1 MDADPNS
8 SVLVTGARGFI
19 GRAVVKLLQ
28 REGYR
33 VVGLDTAAS
42 PARDD
47 PGSVDHVVCDIG
59 DGDALRR
66 VFKANPVRGIIHL
79 AAILPTAAQ
88 RDPGIALRVNVE
100 GGVHVLRM
108 ASMFGVRRVVFGSSL
123 SLYGTYDVDRV
134 VSEID
139 PATPEDSYGAA
150 KLYVELLGRSDRG
163 RPGTEFVSLRIG
175 RVVGPG
181 ARSTTS
187 AWRSEI
193 FEFLK
198 ANHPV
203 EIAMPYVGAERI
215 LLVHVDHAAKMLVTL
230 LRAPNLK
237 HSLYNAACESMT
249 VAELR
254 REVEALN
261 PNITVKVGEDYAKGN
276 PRQVDFS
283 RFAREFSFAT
293 TPMREQLRRAAG
305 VEENEK
311 MNS

>member
-1 MDADPNS
+1 MGADVNS
-8 SVLVTGARGFI
+8 SVLVTGGRGFI
-19 GRAVVKLLQ
+19 GRALVKLLQ
-28 REGYR
+28 REGYQ
-33 VVGLDTAAS
+33 VISLDTSAV
-42 PARDD
+42 D
-47 PGSVDHVVCDIG
+47 PGSDCESVRELKCDIG
-59 DGDALRR
+59 SPSELRR
-66 VFKANPVRGIIHL
+66 TFEIEPIGGVVHL

-88 RDPGIALRVNVE
+88 RDPGLALRVNIE

-108 ASMFGVRRVVFGSSL
+108 ANMFGVRRLVFGSSL
-123 SLYGTYDVDRV
+123 SIYGSYAANRV
-134 VSEID
+134 VSETD

-150 KLYVELLGRSDRG
+150 KLYLELLGRSDCG
-163 RPGTEFVSLRIG
+163 GPGTEFVSLRIG

-198 ANHPV
+198 ADRPV
-203 EIAMPYVGAERI
+203 EVALPYVGAERV
-215 LLVHVDHAAKMLVTL
+215 LLVHVDDAAKMLVTL

-237 HSLYNAACESMT
+237 HSLYNAVCESMT
-249 VAELR
+249 VAELK

-261 PNITVKVGEDYAKGN
+261 PNITVKLGAEYAKGN

-283 RFAREFSFAT
+283 RFAREFSFVT

-305 VEENEK
+305 G
-311 MNS
+311 

>member
-1 MDADPNS
+1 MDADANS

-33 VVGLDTAAS
+33 VVSLDTS
-42 PARDD
+42 PIE
-47 PGSVDHVVCDIG
+47 PGSDCESVRELECDIG
-59 DGDALRR
+59 NARELRR
-66 VFKANPVRGIIHL
+66 AFETEPIGGVIHL

-88 RDPGIALRVNVE
+88 REPGIALRVNVE
-100 GGVHVLRM
+100 GGVHVLGM
-108 ASMFGVRRVVFGSSL
+108 ASRFGARRVVFGSSL
-123 SLYGTYDVDRV
+123 SVYGTYAADRV

-139 PATPEDSYGAA
+139 RASPEDSYGAA
-150 KLYVELLGRSDRG
+150 KLYLELLGRSDRG
-163 RPGTEFVSLRIG
+163 RQAMEFVSLRIG

-193 FEFLK
+193 FGFLK

-203 EIAMPYVGAERI
+203 EIAVPYVGAERI
-215 LLVHVDHAAKMLVTL
+215 LLVHLNDVAKMLVTL

-237 HSLYNAACESMT
+237 HSLYNAVCESMT
-249 VAELR
+249 VDELK
-254 REVEALN
+254 REVETLN
-261 PNITVKVGEDYAKGN
+261 PNITVKVGKEYAKGN

-283 RFAREFSFAT
+283 RFTREFGSAT
-293 TPMREQLRRAAG
+293 TPMREQLRSAAG
-305 VEENEK
+305 K
-311 MNS
+311 

>member
-1 MDADPNS
+1 MDADPTS
-8 SVLVTGARGFI
+8 SVLVTGGRGFI

-33 VVGLDTAAS
+33 VISLDAS
-42 PARDD
+42 AVE
-47 PGSVDHVVCDIG
+47 PGSDRQSVRELECDIG
-59 DGDALRR
+59 NARELRR
-66 VFKANPVRGIIHL
+66 AFEMEPIGGIVHL

-88 RDPGIALRVNVE
+88 RDPGLALRVNVE
-100 GGVHVLRM
+100 GGIHVLRM
-108 ASMFGVRRVVFGSSL
+108 AGRFGVRRVVFGSSL
-123 SLYGTYDVDRV
+123 SIYGTYAADRV
-134 VSEID
+134 VSETD
-139 PATPEDSYGAA
+139 RATPEDSYGAA

-163 RPGTEFVSLRIG
+163 RLGTEFVSLRIG

-193 FEFLK
+193 FECLK

-215 LLVHVDHAAKMLVTL
+215 LLVHVDDAAKMLVTL

-237 HSLYNAACESMT
+237 HSIYNAACESMT
-249 VAELR
+249 VAELK

-261 PNITVKVGEDYAKGN
+261 PDITVKVGEEYAKGN

-283 RFAREFSFAT
+283 RFAREFSFVA
-293 TPMREQLRRAAG
+293 TPMREQLRSAAG
-305 VEENEK
+305 K
-311 MNS
+311 

>member
-33 VVGLDTAAS
+33 VVALDAS
-42 PARDD
+42 AVES
-47 PGSVDHVVCDIG
+47 GSDCESVREIECDIG
-59 DGDALRR
+59 NASELRR
-66 VFKANPVRGIIHL
+66 TFEMGPIDGIVHL

-100 GGVHVLRM
+100 GGAHVLGM

-123 SLYGTYDVDRV
+123 SIYGTYAADRV

-139 PATPEDSYGAA
+139 RASPEDSYGAA

-163 RPGTEFVSLRIG
+163 RPGMEFVSLRIG

-215 LLVHVDHAAKMLVTL
+215 LLVHVDDAAKMLVTL

-237 HSLYNAACESMT
+237 HSLYNAACESTT
-249 VAELR
+249 VAELK

-261 PNITVKVGEDYAKGN
+261 PNITVKVGEEYANGN

-283 RFAREFSFAT
+283 RFTREFSFAT

-305 VEENEK
+305 
-311 MNS
+311 S

>member
-1 MDADPNS
+1 MDADPTS

-33 VVGLDTAAS
+33 VISLDAS
-42 PARDD
+42 AVE
-47 PGSVDHVVCDIG
+47 PGSDRQSVRELECDIG
-59 DGDALRR
+59 NARELRR
-66 VFKANPVRGIIHL
+66 AFEMEPIGGIVHL

-88 RDPGIALRVNVE
+88 RDPGLALRVNVE
-100 GGVHVLRM
+100 GGIHVLRM
-108 ASMFGVRRVVFGSSL
+108 AGRFGVRRVVFGSSL
-123 SLYGTYDVDRV
+123 SIYGTYAADRV
-134 VSEID
+134 VSETD
-139 PATPEDSYGAA
+139 RATPEDSYGAA

-163 RPGTEFVSLRIG
+163 RLGTEFVSLRIG

-193 FEFLK
+193 FECLK

-215 LLVHVDHAAKMLVTL
+215 LLVHVDDAAKMLVTL

-237 HSLYNAACESMT
+237 HSIYNAACESMT
-249 VAELR
+249 VAELK

-261 PNITVKVGEDYAKGN
+261 PDITVKVGEEYAKGN

-283 RFAREFSFAT
+283 RFAREFSFVA
-293 TPMREQLRRAAG
+293 TPMREQLRSAAG
-305 VEENEK
+305 K
-311 MNS
+311 